1 VIFWFFDCG
10 ANPACVIVIGGKGAK
25 ARDVEPNPRL
35 EPTLPKEPPHTK
47 EESHGY
53 EKEKG
58 KKEENEVIE
67 CASLGGAASS
77 EASNFARSSN
87 LAERLNEVRP
97 LLLIKSRGPDLL
109 PAEWASGS
117 VCTAS
122 RANQLV
128 APYCGT
134 RMIT

>member
-67 CASLGGAASS
+67 CASLVLGP
-77 EASNFARSSN
+77 RHPK
-87 LAERLNEVRP
+87 LRIL
-97 LLLIKSRGPDLL
+97 RGLRISP
-109 PAEWASGS
+109 SG
-117 VCTAS
+117 
-122 RANQLV
+122 
-128 APYCGT
+128 
-134 RMIT
+134 